1 MRVDRIDLVAGGQQ
15 RPDQQAP
22 VSLDP
27 HHDLRQVL
35 GMGSHQRMQ
44 LSHPRQTIGDPAGDQ
59 DTAVLIQQAQ
69 VMVALAP
76 VHPNKQHDSL
86 LCSDILAAS
95 KGRTCGA
102 LMAVLTWHDIPPAVR
117 PPQHRRGTR
126 SPKNSRAR
134 MPPSAHRLVAP
145 P

>member
-1 MRVDRIDLVAGGQQ
+1 
-15 RPDQQAP
+15 
-22 VSLDP
+22 
-27 HHDLRQVL
+27 
-35 GMGSHQRMQ
+35 MQ
-44 LSHPRQTIGDPAGDQ
+44 LSHPRQTIRDPAGDQ

-102 LMAVLTWHDIPPAVR
+102 LMAVLNWHDIPPAVR
-117 PPQHRRGTR
+117 PPQHQPGHALPQELQGSDASECSPAGGSAVASHRRPLR
-126 SPKNSRAR
+126 P
-134 MPPSAHRLVAP
+134 H
-145 P
+145 